1 MSFTPIIPFS
11 GYAGWSFLDRTLDK
25 QKEAFEAAPAIQ
37 RDTEYFTENIGK
49 VQTAEDLVGDY
60 RLLKV
65 ALGAFGLDEDIGNN
79 AFIKKVLEEG
89 SLDENSFA
97 NGLVDKSYLA
107 LTEAFGFDLGTA
119 NTQLSDFAGEIVEKY
134 NERQFEIAVGEQNSD
149 MRLALAL
156 DRDLATIVASDT
168 TADGKW
174 YSVLGDESLLTVF
187 QTALNIPKDSSSL
200 DLDAQVA
207 DMRERAAAIFGDS
220 EIDQFS
226 DPERLDELNRLF
238 LVRSQI
244 NDMSSGMSSGAIALT
259 LLQSV

>member
-1 MSFTPIIPFS
+1 MSFTPIIPFA
-11 GYAGWSFLDRTLDK
+11 GYAGWSFLQRSLSA
-25 QKEAFEAAPAIQ
+25 QKEAFEAAPVLQ
-37 RDTEYFTENIGK
+37 NDTAYFKEKIAD

-65 ALGAFGLDEDIGNN
+65 ALGAFGLEEDIGNH

-89 SLDENSFA
+89 SLDSESFA

-107 LTEAFGFDLGTA
+107 LTKAFGFDLGTP
-119 NTQLSDFAGEIVEKY
+119 NTQLSDFAGKVVEKY
-134 NERQFEIAVGEQNSD
+134 TERQFEVAVGEQDND

-156 DRDLATIVASDT
+156 ERDLGAIVGSSN

-187 QTALNIPKDSSSL
+187 QTALNIPRDSSSL
-200 DLDAQVA
+200 DLDSQVEYL
-207 DMRERAAAIFGDS
+207 RERTAAVFGDS

-226 DPERLDELNRLF
+226 DPERRDELNRLF

-244 NDMSSGMSSGAIALT
+244 NSLSSGMSSGAIALT
-259 LLQSV
+259 LLQSI

>member
-1 MSFTPIIPFS
+1 MSFTPIIPFA
-11 GYAGWSFLDRTLDK
+11 GYAGWSFLQRSLSA
-25 QKEAFEAAPAIQ
+25 QKEAFEAAPVLQ
-37 RDTEYFTENIGK
+37 NDTAYFKEKIAD

-65 ALGAFGLDEDIGNN
+65 ALGAFGLEEDIGNR

-89 SLDENSFA
+89 SLDSESFA

-107 LTEAFGFDLGTA
+107 LTKAFGFDLGTP
-119 NTQLSDFAGEIVEKY
+119 NTQLSDFAGKVVEKY
-134 NERQFEIAVGEQNSD
+134 TERQFEVAVGEQDND

-156 DRDLATIVASDT
+156 ERDLGAIVGSSN

-187 QTALNIPKDSSSL
+187 QTALNIPRDSSSL
-200 DLDAQVA
+200 DLDSQVEYL
-207 DMRERAAAIFGDS
+207 RERTAAVFGDS

-226 DPERLDELNRLF
+226 DPERRDELNRLF

-244 NDMSSGMSSGAIALT
+244 NSLSSGMSSGAIALT
-259 LLQSV
+259 LLQSI